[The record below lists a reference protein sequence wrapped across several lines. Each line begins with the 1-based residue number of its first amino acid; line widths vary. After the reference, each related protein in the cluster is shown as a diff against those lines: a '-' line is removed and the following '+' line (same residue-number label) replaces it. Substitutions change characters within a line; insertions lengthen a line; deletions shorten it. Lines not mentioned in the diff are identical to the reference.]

1 MGLTGPC
8 SDWRGTIKPLHL
20 SLPLSHPVMI
30 QERLGLEK
38 GFSQQECPEDGWGE
52 APCDTSDSDS
62 VSRSVMSD
70 FLDPMSCSLPGS
82 SVHGILQT
90 RILEWAAIPFSR
102 GSSQSRMEPRSPT
115 LQAES
120 LPSDPPGKPMTPLR
134 PVFNIESSS
143 NAIRAP
149 LGHKLSRH
157 WRDWGSRNEK
167 APNPSL
173 THTFQSTPQ
182 NCKVFQ
188 MSLMEQAVKWK
199 WKR

>member
-1 MGLTGPC
+1 MQLRRMVGTHLKVCLWLQLWDMGLTGPC

-102 GSSQSRMEPRSPT
+102 GSSQSRDQT
-115 LQAES
+115 L
-120 LPSDPPGKPMTPLR
+120 LHCRHILYC
-134 PVFNIESSS
+134 
-143 NAIRAP
+143 
-149 LGHKLSRH
+149 LSH
-157 WRDWGSRNEK
+157 WGWRRWGGG
-167 APNPSL
+167 
-173 THTFQSTPQ
+173 
-182 NCKVFQ
+182 VY
-188 MSLMEQAVKWK
+188 MVLMAF
-199 WKR
+199 